1 MSLKTPL
8 AKARGLGSAKEG
20 VHHWWVQRLSG
31 AALVPLT
38 LWFVFSIVTMTGSDY
53 AAVTAWAAA
62 PVNTVLL
69 VLLVATTFHHTHLGL
84 QVVIEDYVHNG
95 FWKLVLLIGIK
106 WLSVILSVAAIIA
119 VLKVAFGG

>member
-8 AKARGLGSAKEG
+8 AKVRGLGSAKEG
-20 VHHWWVQRLSG
+20 VHHWWMQRVSG

-53 AAVTAWAAA
+53 TAVTAWASA